1 MDHTFNFSNI
11 VSWQL
16 QMNNEIQMEIIQ
28 DAFIYG
34 DLIRLD

>member
-11 VSWQL
+11 VMLQL
-16 QMNNEIQMEIIQ
+16 QIKNEIQMEIIQ
-28 DAFIYG
+28 DAFIHG